1 MTTLKTKLALVAAS
15 TLALAAISRA
25 DTPAAPPAVTIGGF
39 GVFEWDHISGA
50 QDDKFDIN
58 SAYLTATGT
67 YGAVTGV
74 VGLYYV
80 PGTAVFTPN
89 STDADLHVLDINATW
104 TLGSGW
110 SIQGGRFLSWMG
122 YESFFT
128 INNPEITGANSN
140 PLWVSG
146 YEDGVRAVYTES
158 SWNAGIA
165 VVDSAFKSPSAF
177 AGDGEL
183 KSNYGGE
190 AYIDTSFGIKDLD
203 VWFGVA
209 HDSSGDVPRTV
220 AATSKGITT
229 FDLHSQYQLTPDM
242 YVAGEYTIEDNVITN
257 AAGVP
262 VDSETWLVLVDYTFS
277 SFSKSLSAAFRVSGD
292 TYNGVQGGGRNDFR
306 YTFAPTYAVN
316 DHFSVR
322 AEITYQ
328 VDNAGADLNGPGFAP
343 NSSDA
348 TFLGGELV
356 FKF

>member
-15 TLALAAISRA
+15 TLALAVISRA
-25 DTPAAPPAVTIGGF
+25 DTPAPAAPAVTLGGF
-39 GVFEWDHISGA
+39 GVFEWDHSSGA
-50 QDDKFDIN
+50 PDDTFNIN

-67 YGAVTGV
+67 YGAVTAV
-74 VGLYYV
+74 LGLYDV
-80 PGTAVFTPN
+80 PSATGNTP
-89 STDADLHVLDINATW
+89 VLLDVNATW

-110 SIQGGRFLSWMG
+110 SVEAGRFLSWMG

-146 YEDGVRAVYTES
+146 YEDGVRVVYTES

-165 VVDSAFKSPSAF
+165 VVDSAFKSPNAF
-177 AGDGEL
+177 EGDGEL
-183 KSNYGGE
+183 KSNYGSE
-190 AYIDTSFGIKDLD
+190 AYIDTSFGNKDLD

-209 HDSSGDVPRTV
+209 HDSSGDVPRAV
-220 AATSKGITT
+220 PATSKGITT
-229 FDLHSQYQLTPDM
+229 FDLHSQYQLTGDM

-277 SFSKSLSAAFRVSGD
+277 SISKQLSAAFRVSGD
-292 TYNGVQGGGRNDFR
+292 TYNGVQGGGRDDFR

-348 TFLGGELV
+348 TFLGAEAI